1 MKGIKGMLKSKTL
14 YGASV
19 VLVIW
24 YILSISLKSNV
35 IPSPYETF
43 ITFFKLMGENLLTH
57 TAVSIYRISIAILIS
72 LLIGVP
78 LGLCIGLNN
87 SADKL
92 ISPIT
97 YILYPLPKIAFLPIF
112 MMLFGLGD
120 SSKIILIITIIVF
133 PILIAA
139 RDGVREIPKELFYSV
154 ESLGLSQWEIYKNLV
169 LPAVLPKII
178 SSLRISVGISISA
191 LFFAEN
197 FATTYGIGYL
207 IMNAWSMVDYPQM
220 FAGILTLSL
229 MGLLIFK
236 MIDLTERKLC
246 PWIFINKSADE

>member
-1 MKGIKGMLKSKTL
+1 MKRIKGILKSKTL

-24 YILSISLKSNV
+24 YILSISMRSNI

-43 ITFFKLMGENLLTH
+43 ITFFKLMGENLFTH
-57 TAVSIYRISIAILIS
+57 TVVSIYRISIAILIS
-72 LLIGVP
+72 LFIGVP
-78 LGLCIGLNN
+78 LGLCVGLSNR
-87 SADKL
+87 ADKL

-154 ESLGLSQWEIYKNLV
+154 ESLGLSRWGIYKNLV
-169 LPAVLPKII
+169 FPAVLPKII

-236 MIDLTERKLC
+236 IIDLTEKKLC
-246 PWIFINKSADE
+246 PWIFINKPPDE